1 MREADRQ
8 VTERLGEL
16 ALRGVRIHSSRN
28 ISSRLAYSGTYS
40 RYQYQCLHYMPNFA
54 LTLNNDVS
62 VLNVDLDAI
71 GDGELFLGVAVAHL
85 SA

>member
-1 MREADRQ
+1 M
-8 VTERLGEL
+8 
-16 ALRGVRIHSSRN
+16 S
-28 ISSRLAYSGTYS
+28 
-40 RYQYQCLHYMPNFA
+40 NFA

-62 VLNVDLDAI
+62 VLDVDLDAL